1 MRDWKEEHM
10 KMVLDGEGAY
20 RIGNSIAL
28 CALHIARH
36 VKNT

>member
-20 RIGNSIAL
+20 RIAPGTLPEHA
-28 CALHIARH
+28 
-36 VKNT
+36 